1 MKPFLSCILLACC
14 TTLGAQT
21 GDFVGNLRSVENG
34 KGMVTVV
41 QSQEITDLVNGKIKE
56 PERVTLVEPQKDTN
70 TPSTQQHTATKPATT
85 TPSTAQHHDT
95 PSASQQNASKPA
107 AAQTAEPST
116 TDEPVVDTRKKV
128 MRKSYK
134 TTGYRIQVFSGGNS
148 RMDRMKAET
157 AGATMKS
164 NFPNEPIYVHFYSPS
179 WKCRM
184 GNYKSLEEARG
195 ILKQVKSLGYNQA
208 CIVKGQISVQY

>member
-1 MKPFLSCILLACC
+1 MRAFLSCIIVALCAVAN
-14 TTLGAQT
+14 AQT
-21 GDFVGNLRSVENG
+21 KNFIGNLRKVENG

-41 QSQEITDLVNGKIKE
+41 QSQEITDLVNGKTQEEHQATQPSTIVLQQPTTEQHTK
-56 PERVTLVEPQKDTN
+56 PAPQHSN
-70 TPSTQQHTATKPATT
+70 TPSTPQTSTPKQTAQK
-85 TPSTAQHHDT
+85 PSTTQ
-95 PSASQQNASKPA
+95 P
-107 AAQTAEPST
+107 AEPST

-128 MRKSYK
+128 MRNSYK
-134 TTGYRIQVFSGGNS
+134 TKGYRVQIYSGGNS

-184 GNYKSLEEARG
+184 GNYKSLDEARR
-195 ILKQVKSLGYNQA
+195 ILKQVKALGYPQA